1 MNLSAILNAI
11 TLVGSNLPA
20 FKALFDQVVDAF
32 DEKDQAVL
40 KTAYAE
46 MQAKSDAAHKA
57 AQAL

>member
-1 MNLSAILNAI
+1 MNLAAILNTIAM
-11 TLVGSNLPA
+11 LGSDLPA
-20 FKALFDQVVDAF
+20 FKALYDLVVDAF

-46 MQAKSDAAHKA
+46 MQAKSDAAHRA